1 MPRSCS
7 RVSFSWLLQD
17 KSMKLR
23 TTYPG
28 FVDAVNLY
36 FDKLVSVI
44 KPLMVSQTQSVVI
57 IFPERTIPV
66 RHTFIFHCLF
76 SQFEEGGPIIAVQVE
91 NEYGSYARDEK
102 YMPFIQNVSLL
113 MYCNMLFS
121 LERVQC
127 IVI

>member
-1 MPRSCS
+1 MPRSC
-7 RVSFSWLLQD
+7 VSFSWLLQD
-17 KSMKLR
+17 KGMQLR

-44 KPLMVSQTQSVVI
+44 KPLMVSQTQSLVM
-57 IFPERTIPV
+57 IFPERTIGD
-66 RHTFIFHCLF
+66 FSEINMCLP

-91 NEYGSYARDEK
+91 NEYGSYAKDER

-113 MYCNMLFS
+113 MYCKVSFF
-121 LERVQC
+121 
-127 IVI
+127 I